1 MRVSRKTIEA
11 VRVALPVIAIAAM
24 AVLVGTRVSML
35 HLRCVD
41 SKPTPRYKFHR
52 VTRGQRGTIY
62 AAGGEVMAKTAT
74 TWDYYVDPVA
84 ASEDTRGRGRKIS
97 PAQRMEKI
105 RRVSDALGLPL
116 VAVMDA
122 FARTNNRHVYLGT
135 SSDSDAHDSLFPTGK
150 ERKNRI
156 HGLIAEEKQVRIYP
170 QGRRMSHVLGFLSKD
185 PEKPLGGAGLELKY
199 EKYLKGVPGEIS
211 GIRDAYGNEEPGHRS
226 INAVAKPGYDI
237 HLTIDHNI
245 QYEVERILAEGLKTY
260 RAEKAWAIVLN
271 VTNSAVLA
279 MASLPD
285 FDPANFNSP
294 EFKGE
299 PMRNCAISENY
310 EPGSVMKTLTACA
323 VLNERR
329 ATPTTLL
336 SSDRNDS
343 RYYRL
348 PSDSHRMD
356 PYMTLTEALVHSSNV
371 IFGKLGADMGPERL
385 HGYMTRF
392 GLGRRTGIDLPG
404 EETGILPN
412 PAKWDK
418 VKWSRAPIG
427 QGVSVT
433 AIQMANAY
441 ACVGN
446 DGELLRPYVVERIEK
461 TVEDADGVA
470 SGKEVIY
477 RHVKEVLGRPVTPVY
492 ARQVRAMMVGVA
504 KKGGTARR
512 AAIPGYTIAGKT
524 GTGQMK
530 EGKGYS
536 QTNFNSSFIGIVP
549 AATPRIVILVTYQKP
564 AFCRS
569 YKLSQETGIPLY
581 NHQGGLCAAPTFR
594 QIATSTLRY
603 LGVEP
608 DVPEEMPEEIE

>member
-1 MRVSRKTIEA
+1 MAVSSKNEF
-11 VRVALPVIAIAAM
+11 VRVALPIVAIAAM
-24 AVLVGTRVSML
+24 AILVGTRVSML

-41 SKPTPRYKFHR
+41 AKPSPRYKFHR
-52 VTRGQRGTIY
+52 VIRGQRGTIY

-84 ASEDTRGRGRKIS
+84 ASEDTRGRNRKIS
-97 PAQRMEKI
+97 PAKRMEKI
-105 RRVSDALGLPL
+105 RRVSDALGLPI
-116 VAVMDA
+116 VDVMDA
-122 FARTNNRHVYLGT
+122 FARTNNRHVYLAT
-135 SSDSDAHDSLFPTGK
+135 SSDSAAHDGLFPTGK
-150 ERKNRI
+150 ARKNRI
-156 HGLIAEEKQVRIYP
+156 HGLIAEERQVRVYP

-185 PEKPLGGAGLELKY
+185 PDKPLGGAGLELKY
-199 EKYLKGVPGEIS
+199 EKYLKGVPGEVS

-285 FDPANFNSP
+285 YDPANFNSP

-323 VLNERR
+323 VLNERM
-329 ATPTTLL
+329 ASPSTLL

-356 PYMTLTEALVHSSNV
+356 PFMTLTEALVHSSNV

-385 HGYMTRF
+385 HGYMTKF

-441 ACVGN
+441 ACIGN

-461 TVEDADGVA
+461 TVEDADGGE

-477 RHVKEVLGRPVTPVY
+477 RHVKEVLGRPISPAY
-492 ARQVRAMMVGVA
+492 ARQVRSMMVGVA

-549 AATPRIVILVTYQKP
+549 AAMPRIAILVTYQKP

-569 YKLSQETGIPLY
+569 YRLSQETGIPLY

-594 QIATSTLRY
+594 QIASSALRY